1 MTHRFLLLL
10 IIFFPRIST
19 GQKHFVRRVN
29 INSDQTEVIPYVM
42 AQDEK
47 GFMYLGTNKGLFRF
61 DGISFKYIEGFNK
74 KITALCYQNNKL
86 YIGCNDG
93 TFAQMINHKITLFPS
108 KATKIRTEISSINCS
123 KEDNKISIST
133 KGQGIVIINNQ
144 TQLFID
150 QKKYLSDNFVYGVVQ
165 NQKTFW
171 AATDK
176 GVNKLSQYGGL
187 YKINQFKTSDG
198 LHDNIVSSISLSPN
212 NTKICMGFQQAGISL
227 YDTSITKLQG
237 FIQNAE
243 WGQINN
249 IFFEDNEH
257 LWAGTSNGQ
266 VLQIEVGQNNIV
278 LKDTIQLG
286 SSVNNLAKDI
296 AGNIWVITES
306 GLFEIV
312 APNIFSIRLPKEN
325 FRLSEISAIANQF
338 DTLVFFAM
346 QNTMYCFNTKTKTVK
361 DVLKAKDIITKIFRQ
376 QDDLWIGTLNNGVWK
391 FNIKQRVSEKINL
404 EGIANDA
411 HILDIN
417 SDENNLWIASLEG
430 LFQCKKNPENREQ
443 YTEIRKHNKHD
454 GLGSD
459 YVYQIF
465 IDHKKRVWFAT
476 DGAGPSLYENGVL
489 KTLAGKIPELKSK
502 VVYSIDESTDGK
514 IWFTTLGNGI
524 LSYDDN
530 KWQQYERNYG
540 LEKGELLAIATQPNW
555 HVIAL
560 QPEAIF
566 EYFPK
571 QNFFRKYNKQSGIDL
586 DSLSQNINLIS
597 KNEEGDLI
605 IPNQNGFIYF
615 RSKTEQNTQTSQI
628 RIINIQVFLK
638 DVPLGNHQFD
648 NSENQISFGFENTN
662 FTNTEK
668 LYYRYRLRGLSDQWI
683 ATNDKKIT
691 YSKLSAGTYLFEIQ
705 VSHNINFNS
714 VQSDAYEIIIAK
726 AFWQRWWFYLILL
739 SIVAYIIWYYVRFRE
754 AGVRKFESIQ
764 KERLNFEYEQLKSQ
778 VNPHF
783 LFNSLNTLVDLID
796 ENAPRATDYTIHLA
810 AMYRTLLSFRDKEL
824 ISIKEEIGLLE
835 HYTFVQK
842 CRFGEAL
849 QIEIDIDDYVAQK
862 YKIVPLA
869 LQLLVE
875 NAIKHNEVSKANPLK
890 ISIALS
896 GYQIIITNQLRPK
909 ISEEKGEGFGI
920 SNLQTRY
927 RLLAKK
933 EIELEREN
941 NYFVVK
947 LPLL

>member
-1 MTHRFLLLL
+1 MINRLLLLLL
-10 IIFFPRIST
+10 ILLPDNSI
-19 GQKHFVRRVN
+19 GQKYFVRRVN
-29 INSDQTEVIPYVM
+29 INSDQSEVIPYVM
-42 AQDEK
+42 EQDEK

-61 DGISFKYIEGFNK
+61 DGISFKYVEGFYK

-86 YIGCNDG
+86 HIGCADG
-93 TFAQMINHKITLFPS
+93 SFAQMTNNKIMLHSP
-108 KATKIRTEISSINCS
+108 KPAKIRTEISSINCS
-123 KEDNKISIST
+123 KDEDRISLST

-144 TQLFID
+144 KQLIID
-150 QKKYLSDNFVYGVVQ
+150 QKQYLSDNFAYGVVQ
-165 NQKTFW
+165 NQQTFW

-176 GVNKLSQYGGL
+176 GVNKIYQSGNSF
-187 YKINQFKTSDG
+187 KISQFKTSNG
-198 LHDNIVSSISLSPN
+198 LQDNIVSSISLSPN
-212 NTKICMGFQQAGISL
+212 TTKICLGFQQSGIAL
-227 YDTSITKLQG
+227 YDTGITKMFG
-237 FIQNAE
+237 SIQNAE
-243 WGQINN
+243 WGQINTV
-249 IFFEDNEH
+249 FFEDNEH
-257 LWAGTSNGQ
+257 IWAGTSNGQ
-266 VLQIEVGQNNIV
+266 VLQIEIEQNNIV
-278 LKDTIQLG
+278 LKDTIQLE
-286 SSVNNLAKDI
+286 SSVNSLTKDI
-296 AGNIWVITES
+296 AGNIWVITEA
-306 GLFEIV
+306 GLYEIV
-312 APNIFSIRLPKEN
+312 APNIFSIHLPKEN
-325 FRLSEISAIANQF
+325 FKLSEISAIANRF
-338 DTLVFFAM
+338 DSLVFFAM
-346 QNTMYCFNTKTKTVK
+346 QSKLYCFNIKTKTVK
-361 DVLKAKDIITKIFRQ
+361 NILQAKDIITKIFRK
-376 QDDLWIGTLNNGVWK
+376 QDDLWIGTLNNGIWK
-391 FNIKQRVSEKINL
+391 YNITQRVSEKLDI
-404 EGIANDA
+404 EGLAKDA

-417 SDENNLWIASLEG
+417 SDDNNLWIASLEG
-430 LFQCKKNPENREQ
+430 LLQCRKNPQNREQ
-443 YTEIRKHNKHD
+443 FTEIRKHNKHG

-476 DGAGPSLYENGVL
+476 DGAGLSLYENE
-489 KTLAGKIPELKSK
+489 ELKSLSGK
-502 VVYSIDESTDGK
+502 TPLLKSNVVYSIDESADGK
-514 IWFTTLGNGI
+514 IWFTTLDNGI

-530 KWQQYERNYG
+530 KWLQYEKNYG
-540 LEKGELLAIATQPNW
+540 LEKGEFLAIATQPNW

-560 QPEAIF
+560 QPEALF

-571 QNFFRKYNKQSGIDL
+571 QNFFRKYNSQSGITL
-586 DSLSQNINLIS
+586 DSLSQNINIIS
-597 KNEEGDLI
+597 KNENGDLI

-615 RSKTEQNTQTSQI
+615 RSKTEQNTQASQI

-638 DVPLGNHQFD
+638 DVPFGNHQFD

-691 YSKLSAGTYLFEIQ
+691 YSKLSSGTYLFEVQ

-726 AFWQRWWFYLILL
+726 AFWQKWWFYLLL
-739 SIVAYIIWYYVRFRE
+739 VSIIAYAIWSYVRFRE
-754 AGVRKFESIQ
+754 ASVRKFESIQ

-824 ISIKEEIGLLE
+824 ISIKEEISLLE

-875 NAIKHNEVSKANPLK
+875 NAIKHNEVSKSNPLK

-896 GYQIIITNQLRPK
+896 GYQIIISNELRPK

-933 EIELEREN
+933 EIEIEREN